1 MGRMEAVP
9 VGRKGGPGG
18 SLDYVLLACV
28 SHLAELDAGP
38 CERTSRPH
46 LPRAPPQRRPAGAE
60 ASGRCRVWGS
70 RREGPGPAGDERAV
84 PVP

>member
-9 VGRKGGPGG
+9 VGRKGGPEG
-18 SLDYVLLACV
+18 SLDCMLLVCV
-28 SHLAELDAGP
+28 SHPAELDAGP

-46 LPRAPPQRRPAGAE
+46 LARAPPQRCPAGAE
-60 ASGRCRVWGS
+60 ASGRCWVWGS
-70 RREGPGPAGDERAV
+70 RRKGPGPAGDERAV